1 MYKNIGKKIKK
12 LAKVLT
18 VIGIVACVI
27 TGIVLIALGN
37 MTGLVCIFFMPFLV
51 WIGSFFTYAIGELV
65 DKVCDIKRAICGE
78 ECVTENVPEDVP
90 DPAEERRNKIEQLR
104 FMGLLTEEEYQRAIS
119 KEE

>member
-37 MTGLVCIFFMPFLV
+37 MTGLVYIFFMPFLV
-51 WIGSFFTYAIGELV
+51 WISSFFTYAIGELV
-65 DKVCDIKRAICGE
+65 DKVCNIERAICGE

>member
-37 MTGLVCIFFMPFLV
+37 MTGLVYIFFMPFLV
-51 WIGSFFTYAIGELV
+51 WISSFFTYAIGVLV
-65 DKVCDIKRAICGE
+65 DKVCDIKRALRGE
-78 ECVTENVPEDVP
+78 KCVAEDVPEDVP
-90 DPAEERRNKIEQLR
+90 D
-104 FMGLLTEEEYQRAIS
+104 
-119 KEE
+119 KEKK